1 MPQLGDVRIVGET
14 RDQRVM
20 IAPFPDSAHYA
31 TWEPHRA
38 TIEKTDGRVVL
49 ERSGL
54 VSPFDGQERGTTWE
68 PFQAL
73 QYTSATSWNWFV
85 SPFIFARPDFVNE
98 EIEPWKENGAL
109 WRRLRVTYPG
119 SIVTYCRQQTFFF
132 DDAGLLWRVDYSDGF
147 LGGEAAVQY
156 VSGYVEYDG
165 IMVATRRR
173 VYVGNVAGSL
183 TPEEILDGDGRRQ
196 FLIHVTL
203 SRLTNVGRLRRYPS
217 TPPARG
223 RSRCRG
229 NALHLLVHRSP

>member
-183 TPEEILDGDGRRQ
+183 TPEEIWMAMDVAN
-196 FLIHVTL
+196 FSFT
-203 SRLTNVGRLRRYPS
+203 
-217 TPPARG
+217 
-223 RSRCRG
+223 
-229 NALHLLVHRSP
+229 

>member
-1 MPQLGDVRIVGET
+1 MTTLVEWAISAHGGTERWDEICRFRAMVSVTGALMRTKGMPQLGDVRIVGET

-98 EIEPWKENGAL
+98 EIEPWKENGASGAVCASPTPVDSHVL
-109 WRRLRVTYPG
+109 QAANLLLRRRRPPL
-119 SIVTYCRQQTFFF
+119 
-132 DDAGLLWRVDYSDGF
+132 AGRLFRWL
-147 LGGEAAVQY
+147 LGGR
-156 VSGYVEYDG
+156 SGGAIRVGLCRIRRDNGRHPTEG
-165 IMVATRRR
+165 IC
-173 VYVGNVAGSL
+173 GKCG
-183 TPEEILDGDGRRQ
+183 G
-196 FLIHVTL
+196 
-203 SRLTNVGRLRRYPS
+203 
-217 TPPARG
+217 
-223 RSRCRG
+223 
-229 NALHLLVHRSP
+229 LVNT